1 MEKKMKRKVTNTS
14 TQREKTLKNV
24 QGTFAA
30 EGITLSEL
38 CLNNLDRI
46 IQGQV
51 TYQQVLGELKT

>member
-1 MEKKMKRKVTNTS
+1 MKRKVTNTS